1 MGPRPASSA
10 HSPWPPRPAAA
21 RCVIRAF
28 RAEDR
33 LSLARPQ
40 PDAGE
45 REPGLGARRE
55 RNWPEKKRRMESSG
69 YGARSVR
76 RREAR
81 DRERA
86 ALGDH
91 RAPQPRPPG
100 GGVCPALP
108 CSLVRIEG
116 RGGREPRAGA
126 RTPRG
131 PSERALGAAVWGH
144 LLQRPGRRGIY
155 TGAPAASRGAGVGDN
170 PRSPSPC
177 MRPRPPPHTRCTWG
191 SRTPTPAGVRRP
203 LLSRGIG

>member
-45 REPGLGARRE
+45 REPGLGSAAGKELARE
-55 RNWPEKKRRMESSG
+55 EEEDGIVWL
-69 YGARSVR
+69 RS
-76 RREAR
+76 
-81 DRERA
+81 
-86 ALGDH
+86 ALGPAERSPGP
-91 RAPQPRPPG
+91 RARCARGPQSPAAPAS

-177 MRPRPPPHTRCTWG
+177 MRPRPPPHTRRTWG
-191 SRTPTPAGVRRP
+191 SRTPTPAGLRRP

>member
-45 REPGLGARRE
+45 RAPGLGSAAGKELARE
-55 RNWPEKKRRMESSG
+55 EEEDGIVWL
-69 YGARSVR
+69 RS
-76 RREAR
+76 
-81 DRERA
+81 
-86 ALGDH
+86 ALGPAERSPGP
-91 RAPQPRPPG
+91 RARCARGPQSPAAPAS

-116 RGGREPRAGA
+116 RGGREPRGRGQNPPRTLGTSPGCSGLGPPAAASGPPRHLYRGSGRIAGSWGGGQPA
-126 RTPRG
+126 KPLPLHAAPPSPAHPVHLGLQDPYSGRG
-131 PSERALGAAVWGH
+131 P
-144 LLQRPGRRGIY
+144 P
-155 TGAPAASRGAGVGDN
+155 PAAE
-170 PRSPSPC
+170 
-177 MRPRPPPHTRCTWG
+177 
-191 SRTPTPAGVRRP
+191 
-203 LLSRGIG
+203 